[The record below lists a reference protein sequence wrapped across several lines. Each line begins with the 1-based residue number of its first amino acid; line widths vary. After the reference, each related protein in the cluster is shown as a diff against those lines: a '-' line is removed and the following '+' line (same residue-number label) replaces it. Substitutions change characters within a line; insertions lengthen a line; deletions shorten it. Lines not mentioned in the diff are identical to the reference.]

1 MHEDPGAGLLPPASS
16 PHIARGWEMQWRWSP
31 LGPGERLDGVTV
43 NVPGRIPNVANSGN
57 HPHVKGQWI
66 NKEPMKIEM
75 SA

>member
-1 MHEDPGAGLLPPASS
+1 MSEIPSRPSPTRLKPLLGL
-16 PHIARGWEMQWRWSP
+16 GVGKCMGVGVRW
-31 LGPGERLDGVTV
+31 GPGERLDGVTV